1 MWKKTTITRLGCSTK
16 GTTNWPVQNHP
27 VLPINS
33 VISEQKAVGAF
44 GEGTARSDE
53 LNEELGLNVY
63 DFGARNYNPAL
74 GRWMNIDPMAEQMR
88 RFSPYNYAFNNPVV
102 FVDPDGMAPW
112 GFDSY
117 GRNLAKSGAI
127 ASWSTGNDYWD
138 GFVTPDDGG
147 GKGFWKKVKSFF
159 GINSNEKPD
168 NSQYINDGSTVLD
181 EMFIDFSKDKLS
193 ADLERAKQN
202 SGWNHFIGWF
212 KKDRSSGGFNF
223 VDDDSGAKGDISLK
237 RRPREGQ
244 NVETINVSGIM
255 QAGSF
260 AKGGEGL
267 KYDGKDDFPI
277 RFYNA
282 VYSAYQSG
290 AALPDAK
297 VTIPNNKYMYEAFY
311 NDKGFIDYRP
321 KSGVK
326 ADTTIMIKNLPRT
339 INSMIN
345 RENRKQYES
354 NFAIPV
360 SR

>member
-1 MWKKTTITRLGCSTK
+1 
-16 GTTNWPVQNHP
+16 
-27 VLPINS
+27 
-33 VISEQKAVGAF
+33 
-44 GEGTARSDE
+44 
-53 LNEELGLNVY
+53 
-63 DFGARNYNPAL
+63 
-74 GRWMNIDPMAEQMR
+74 MNIDPLAEGMR
-88 RFSPYNYAFNNPVV
+88 RFSPYNYAFNNPVF

-117 GRNLAKSGAI
+117 GRDLAQSGAI

-202 SGWNHFIGWF
+202 TGWNHFIGWF

-223 VDDDSGAKGDISLK
+223 VDDDSGAKGDMSLK

-260 AKGGEGL
+260 AKGGEGFGKVKEVQGSL
-267 KYDGKDDFPI
+267 SYFNNIMSGFDLGQKIPDANIQLPTEFKYNEF
-277 RFYNA
+277 
-282 VYSAYQSG
+282 SAYPVNVTQIIYST
-290 AALPDAK
+290 AK
-297 VTIPNNKYMYEAFY
+297 GTYKDTLVRTRDFNSAIKAINEKNK
-311 NDKGFIDYRP
+311 K
-321 KSGVK
+321 
-326 ADTTIMIKNLPRT
+326 
-339 INSMIN
+339 
-345 RENRKQYES
+345 KQ
-354 NFAIPV
+354 
-360 SR
+360 